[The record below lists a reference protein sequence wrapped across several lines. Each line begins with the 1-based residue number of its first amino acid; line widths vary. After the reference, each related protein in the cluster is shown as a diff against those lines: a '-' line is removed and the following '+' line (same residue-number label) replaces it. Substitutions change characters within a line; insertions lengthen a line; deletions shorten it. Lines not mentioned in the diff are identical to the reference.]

1 MRIIV
6 TGGLGFIGSAVVR
19 LLISETRHEVLNVDK
34 VTYAASPASV
44 ATVANDPRYS
54 FVKAD
59 IADAPAMHSLFANF
73 SPDAVLHLAAESHVD
88 RSIDGPAPF
97 IATNVVGTFELL
109 EAARAYWSTL
119 KGEAAHRFRFVHI
132 STDEVFG
139 SLEPDDAPFSELT
152 PYAPRSP
159 YAASKA
165 ASDHLVRAWHETF
178 GLPAL
183 ITNCSNNYGPY
194 HFPEKLIPLTILKGL
209 RGEELPVYGT
219 GKNVRDWLFVQ
230 DHARAI
236 LCALQSGTVGETYT
250 VGGNAQRRN
259 IDVVEQ
265 ICDRLDHELGERPV
279 GPRRQL
285 IRFVADRPGH
295 DLRYAIDSSKV
306 QTRLGWRPSR
316 TFEQG
321 LAETVRW
328 YLDNEWWWRPI
339 LESRYDGG
347 RLGANESMRR

>member
-1 MRIIV
+1 VRIIV
-6 TGGLGFIGSAVVR
+6 TGGLGFIGSAVIR
-19 LLISETRHEVLNVDK
+19 LLVSETKHEIVNVDK
-34 VTYAASPASV
+34 VTYAANPASV
-44 ATVANDPRYS
+44 ASVSGSSRYS

-59 IADAPAMHSLFANF
+59 IADAPAMRALFTEFA
-73 SPDAVLHLAAESHVD
+73 PDAVLHLAAESHVD
-88 RSIDGPAPF
+88 RSIDGPAAF
-97 IATNVVGTFELL
+97 IATNVVGTFEIL
-109 EAARAYWSTL
+109 EAARSYWLALS
-119 KGEAAHRFRFVHI
+119 GEAARRFRLVHI

-139 SLEPDDAPFSELT
+139 SLEPDDSPFSELT

-165 ASDHLVRAWHETF
+165 ASDHLVRAWHETY

-194 HFPEKLIPLTILKGL
+194 HFPEKLIPLSILKGL

-219 GKNVRDWLFVQ
+219 GENVRDWLFVE

-236 LCALQSGTVGETYT
+236 LCAVEHGAVGETYT
-250 VGGNAQRRN
+250 IGGDAQRRN
-259 IDVVEQ
+259 LDVVQQ
-265 ICDRLDHELGERPV
+265 ICDRLDHELGAQPA
-279 GPRRQL
+279 GPRRRL
-285 IRFVADRPGH
+285 IRFVPDRPGH
-295 DLRYAIDSSKV
+295 DLRYAIDASKAKAV
-306 QTRLGWRPSR
+306 FGWRPTR

-347 RLGANESMRR
+347 RLGVSESKRR